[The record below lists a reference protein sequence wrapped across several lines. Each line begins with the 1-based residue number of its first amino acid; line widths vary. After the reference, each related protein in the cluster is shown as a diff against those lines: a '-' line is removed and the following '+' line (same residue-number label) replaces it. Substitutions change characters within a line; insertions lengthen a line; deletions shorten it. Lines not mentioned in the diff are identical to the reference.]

1 MKRKISEISTDCIP
15 EEIDWISGL
24 PDHIIHIILSSLST
38 KDATRTTVLSK
49 IFKSAWDS
57 LPVLD
62 FDSTYSRNWSTVSG
76 KRQFL
81 EYMQGCIQRRANNLG
96 LLKFRLQ
103 VDPILLDPVNCAAD
117 EAIAYAILN
126 KVRELDLSFNNSLNL
141 CYSLQPAVFSA
152 VFSAKTVK
160 VLKLNGL
167 DLKSLDHVN
176 FPSIEELNLRCCDM
190 GNKLK
195 ISTDRLKIVEFLY
208 CVGMSHIDVC
218 SSNLTTFSYQLIQL
232 SNKCKI
238 NLKACKSLKNL
249 ILKRVGLTSE
259 CLKAN
264 LSMSVLLENLKLD
277 GCDKFEDICITSSS
291 LKTLEI
297 RDFARLKKIVVV
309 AVNLESFVFGT
320 YIMNSECDIKVVD
333 CKFLKVLDISNAP
346 ITDGWVEKTVSKLRF
361 LEHLKLSFCFLLT
374 KIMVYHDALK
384 GLVLIDCIN
393 LREVEFHS
401 RNLTSFRYIG
411 EGIHSKFCID
421 SPALEADLIL
431 KGAFLVTPSRE
442 LRDLLGFFDHCKTL
456 AIACRSMQCLIFPK
470 DLRERLIPPLYDIKH
485 LRIVST
491 ICSTVSNN
499 LIELVDAL
507 LWLSPLLE
515 TITFISPFRQ
525 NKSLKLEY
533 VNTEAFE
540 EEGMLG
546 VEDQF
551 CCHKL
556 LIKCWRHF
564 LKKISMENFKAS
576 DQMKLKKYFRQ
587 QAIRLESITPP

>member
-1 MKRKISEISTDCIP
+1 MKRKISEISTDSIP

-62 FDSTYSRNWSTVSG
+62 LDSTYSRNWSTVSG

-81 EYMQGCIQRRANNLG
+81 EYMQGCIHRRANNLG

-103 VDPILLDPVNCAAD
+103 VDPILLDPVYCAAD
-117 EAIAYAILN
+117 EAIAYAIVN
-126 KVRELDLSFNNSLNL
+126 K
-141 CYSLQPAVFSA
+141 PAVFSA

-167 DLKSLDHVN
+167 DLKSLDHLQPN
-176 FPSIEELNLRCCDM
+176 SILL
-190 GNKLK
+190 
-195 ISTDRLKIVEFLY
+195 STDPV
-208 CVGMSHIDVC
+208 
-218 SSNLTTFSYQLIQL
+218 

-264 LSMSVLLENLKLD
+264 LSMLVLLENLKLD

-297 RDFARLKKIVVV
+297 RDLARLKKIAVV

-320 YIMNSECDIKVVD
+320 YIIDSEI
-333 CKFLKVLDISNAP
+333 
-346 ITDGWVEKTVSKLRF
+346 GM
-361 LEHLKLSFCFLLT
+361 
-374 KIMVYHDALK
+374 IMVYHDALK

-401 RNLTSFRYIG
+401 QNLTSFR
-411 EGIHSKFCID
+411 
-421 SPALEADLIL
+421 
-431 KGAFLVTPSRE
+431 AFLVTPYRE
-442 LRDLLGFFDHCKTL
+442 LRDLLGFFDHFKTL
-456 AIACRSMQCLIFPK
+456 AIACRSMQCLIFPN
-470 DLRERLIPPLYDIKH
+470 DLRECLLPTLYDIKH
-485 LRIVST
+485 LR
-491 ICSTVSNN
+491 
-499 LIELVDAL
+499 
-507 LWLSPLLE
+507 
-515 TITFISPFRQ
+515 F
-525 NKSLKLEY
+525 
-533 VNTEAFE
+533 
-540 EEGMLG
+540 LG
-546 VEDQF
+546 
-551 CCHKL
+551 
-556 LIKCWRHF
+556 
-564 LKKISMENFKAS
+564 
-576 DQMKLKKYFRQ
+576 
-587 QAIRLESITPP
+587 